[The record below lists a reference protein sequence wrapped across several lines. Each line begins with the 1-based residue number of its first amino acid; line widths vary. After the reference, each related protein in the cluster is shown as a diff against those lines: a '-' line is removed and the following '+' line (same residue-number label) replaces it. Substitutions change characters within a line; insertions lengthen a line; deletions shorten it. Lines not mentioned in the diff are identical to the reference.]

1 MSGIQKKKQ
10 KSLNEILKEMDPE
23 MNKEEQQKFEKVV
36 KKILQNLQIDD
47 PMTNMVTTFAR
58 IEEKL
63 NYLTEARNILAVSDA
78 KKTTAGIT

>member
-1 MSGIQKKKQ
+1 MSGIQKRKHKT
-10 KSLNEILKEMDPE
+10 LNEILKEMDPD

-36 KKILQNLQIDD
+36 RKILINLKIDD

-63 NYLTEARNILAVSDA
+63 NYLTEARNILAVQDA
-78 KKTTAGIT
+78 KKDNKARE